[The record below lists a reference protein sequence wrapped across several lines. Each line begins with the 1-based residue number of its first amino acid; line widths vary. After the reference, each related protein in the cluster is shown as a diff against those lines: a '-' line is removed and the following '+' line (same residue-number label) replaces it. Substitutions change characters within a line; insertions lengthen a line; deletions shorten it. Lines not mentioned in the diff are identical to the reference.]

1 MIEVLN
7 TNAISKDWFVLN
19 TYSDL
24 KKCIVLGSMWQQV
37 VSYFRQ
43 QEIFSFAF
51 RFWCESAGKFQ
62 KKRSNSLVPGL
73 FQAKLQTNSTAKASH
88 YAEECI

>member
-7 TNAISKDWFVLN
+7 TNAISKNCLVFN

-37 VSYFRQ
+37 VSYYRQ
-43 QEIFSFAF
+43 QDTLSYAF
-51 RFWCESAGKFQ
+51 RFWCESASIFQ
-62 KKRSNSLVPGL
+62 RKRSNSLVLEL
-73 FQAKLQTNSTAKASH
+73 FQVKLQTTLTAKASH
-88 YAEECI
+88 NIEECI